1 MAGEFW
7 KERGYEVYRTIM
19 TIIETL
25 KNKEMIENN
34 KKVIYGHTG

>member
-1 MAGEFW
+1 
-7 KERGYEVYRTIM
+7 M

-34 KKVIYGHTG
+34 KKVIYGHTGYILAGAMVVSQPEG